1 MSVFIFQPF
10 WLQHPKKRFT
20 SPLPGELVAFLLA
33 KGVGI
38 PWPHAVERTWV
49 AKDAGGER
57 TWVARFV
64 RTNLDCKECGGR
76 SEGRTNLGCQVRSNE
91 AGLQRSHLRFQVYSL
106 AIPGRLTGDARS
118 AHFRFQVGSLA
129 IPGRLTCDSRSV
141 HTLASFLEGPA
152 TPPFSPPA
160 FPKSPPETSSESPTE
175 PTPNRPQTDPRPTPD
190 RPCPLVSLP
199 YVT

>member
-64 RTNLDCKECGGR
+64 RTNLDCKECVVGE
-76 SEGRTNLGCQVRSNE
+76 EGTDV
-91 AGLQRSHLRFQVYSL
+91 
-106 AIPGRLTGDARS
+106 GRLFSASSQSELFSCDCVGGGNFGTGS
-118 AHFRFQVGSLA
+118 
-129 IPGRLTCDSRSV
+129 
-141 HTLASFLEGPA
+141 
-152 TPPFSPPA
+152 
-160 FPKSPPETSSESPTE
+160 
-175 PTPNRPQTDPRPTPD
+175 
-190 RPCPLVSLP
+190 
-199 YVT
+199 